1 MEMVYAD
8 YRYPTD
14 FQQYWTIVYK
24 NGISLI
30 RIVSYDARY
39 LKTFKLNYFKKIET
53 LKNLTDKTVIPD
65 ERWDLD
71 MLAVL
76 VAGELL
82 YETERTD
89 DAAMKLNE

>member
-1 MEMVYAD
+1 
-8 YRYPTD
+8 
-14 FQQYWTIVYK
+14 
-24 NGISLI
+24 
-30 RIVSYDARY
+30 
-39 LKTFKLNYFKKIET
+39 